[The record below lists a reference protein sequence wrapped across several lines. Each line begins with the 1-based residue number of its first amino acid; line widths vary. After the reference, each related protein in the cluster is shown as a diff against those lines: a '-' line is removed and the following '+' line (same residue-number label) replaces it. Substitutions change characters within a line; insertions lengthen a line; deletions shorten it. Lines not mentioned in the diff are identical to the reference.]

1 MEKKLAVSLDEID
14 RAAEEVTEKVAD
26 AYFNKAMEESSL
38 GKDALSQENLD
49 AMEPIRKSFSSGFRL
64 GFSHCLMVANECLEE

>member
-1 MEKKLAVSLDEID
+1 
-14 RAAEEVTEKVAD
+14 
-26 AYFNKAMEESSL
+26 MEESSL